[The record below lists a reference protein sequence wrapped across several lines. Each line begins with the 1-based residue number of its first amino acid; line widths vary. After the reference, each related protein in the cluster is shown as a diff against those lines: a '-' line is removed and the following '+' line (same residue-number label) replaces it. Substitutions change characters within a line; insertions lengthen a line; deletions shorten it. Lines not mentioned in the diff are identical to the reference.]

1 MMIVETPFDYFTY
14 MEGIPMFTI
23 EITDTNDPNCQW
35 IGSGTESVLDG
46 AQKNGVKI
54 PYACKG
60 GGCGMCKVRVEDGE
74 FERGRSS
81 LAVLPNDERELNYT
95 LACKTYPKTN
105 LKIQLGLSRQ
115 NEKISS

>member
-1 MMIVETPFDYFTY
+1 
-14 MEGIPMFTI
+14 MEGIRMFTI
-23 EITDTNDPNCQW
+23 RITDTNGQW
-35 IGSGTESVLDG
+35 IGSDTESILDG
-46 AQKNGVKI
+46 AQRNGVKI

-95 LACKTYPKTN
+95 LACKTYPKSN
-105 LKIQLGLSRQ
+105 MKIQLDMYRTKEYMG
-115 NEKISS
+115 N